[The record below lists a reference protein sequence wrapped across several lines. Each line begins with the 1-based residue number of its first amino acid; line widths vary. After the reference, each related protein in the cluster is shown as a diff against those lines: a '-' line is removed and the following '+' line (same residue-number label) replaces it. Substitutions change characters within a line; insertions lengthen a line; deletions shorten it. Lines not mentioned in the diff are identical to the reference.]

1 MIVLRYMNY
10 CQKKASVH
18 PVRRTAESPPDLSV
32 ARHHAALKDITHEPY
47 RFESTS

>member
-18 PVRRTAESPPDLSV
+18 RIRRAPEGPSDQSA
-32 ARHHAALKDITHEPY
+32 ARHHAALKDIMHVPY
-47 RFESTS
+47 SFGSTS